1 MLAQLVLLAVVFVF
15 SAEVW
20 ALGLVLALLAKRK
33 KSEVVEVATVV
44 VVVVV
49 VVAVAAG
56 ASLES
61 TTLPKAAPG
70 TMRNDKLEP
79 ATASP
84 PPDSHE
90 PSALNAEPSMPHLSN
105 SRKELSKV

>member
-1 MLAQLVLLAVVFVF
+1 M
-15 SAEVW
+15 
-20 ALGLVLALLAKRK
+20 VLALLAKRK
-33 KSEVVEVATVV
+33 KSEVVEVATVVV

-90 PSALNAEPSMPHLSN
+90 PSALNPEPSMPHLSN

>member
-1 MLAQLVLLAVVFVF
+1 MAQLVLLAVVFVF

-61 TTLPKAAPG
+61 TTLPKAAPN

-90 PSALNAEPSMPHLSN
+90 PSALNPEPSMPHLSN